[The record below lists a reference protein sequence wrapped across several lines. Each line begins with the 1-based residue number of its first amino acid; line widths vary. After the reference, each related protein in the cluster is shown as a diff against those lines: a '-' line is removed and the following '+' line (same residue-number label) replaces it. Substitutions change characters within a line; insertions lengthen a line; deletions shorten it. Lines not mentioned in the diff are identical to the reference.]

1 MQICNKRCVLKPRKQ
16 SIPPILDLK
25 MAQGELMIFFFKKVT
40 HSFTY
45 FPHLRKIQFEEKVN
59 DVKTSLLDVNNK
71 AISVQLPDIAGH
83 SL

>member
-1 MQICNKRCVLKPRKQ
+1 MCLETPETVNSSDFRLKNGARR
-16 SIPPILDLK
+16 IND
-25 MAQGELMIFFFKKVT
+25 FFFKKVT

-45 FPHLRKIQFEEKVN
+45 FPHLGKIQFEEKVN
-59 DVKTSLLDVNNK
+59 DVKTRLLDVNNK